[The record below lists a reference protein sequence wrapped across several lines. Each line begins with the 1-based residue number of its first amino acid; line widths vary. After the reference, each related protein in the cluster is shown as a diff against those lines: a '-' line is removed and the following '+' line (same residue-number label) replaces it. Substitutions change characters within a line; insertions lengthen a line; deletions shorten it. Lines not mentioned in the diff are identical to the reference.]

1 MTNDINT
8 IKQQNDEIEALL
20 KTRGIKFTKLSIDN
34 MDPETEML
42 IIQTYNKYLND
53 IFAQNAKI

>member
-8 IKQQNDEIEALL
+8 MKLIEALL

-34 MDPETEML
+34 MDPEPEML
-42 IIQTYNKYLND
+42 IIQTYNK
-53 IFAQNAKI
+53 